1 MARGLTSAV
10 NTELATDKLNPVT
23 LVYLGV
29 GSGSR
34 YTDHYKDLTYD
45 SNTFTASSLFLK
57 ASSVTESS
65 EVEITNIQLTFTGAD
80 QTIISLFLNNNYM
93 SKDVEVYKG
102 FLNDSQ
108 ALIADPV
115 TLFKGKIESFSV
127 DEEINNS
134 TVNISV
140 LRIGQ
145 TLKECKVEKQIQ
157 TLNKYILVVMLVLI
171 MLHNISQKLNGVGID
186 ARYCR
191 TF

>member
-23 LVYLGV
+23 LVYLAV

-34 YTDHYKDLTYD
+34 FTDHYKDLTYD

-57 ASSVTESS
+57 ASSVSESS

-102 FLNDSQ
+102 FLDASQ
-108 ALIADPV
+108 ALIADPF
-115 TLFKGKIESFSV
+115 TLFKGKIEFFSV

-140 LRIGQ
+140 ASHWADFERIQGRKTNTNSQQIYFSGDVGFDYASQHIAELRWGR
-145 TLKECKVEKQIQ
+145 
-157 TLNKYILVVMLVLI
+157 N
-171 MLHNISQKLNGVGID
+171 
-186 ARYCR
+186 
-191 TF
+191 